1 MTAGNHWAA
10 VSPYVM
16 WFLLGLPLV
25 VVTYWYQFEAIY
37 YGEYIKHTGR
47 FSVWLLLLA
56 MAVTPLRLMFPG
68 QG

>member
-1 MTAGNHWAA
+1 
-10 VSPYVM
+10 M